1 MRISLND
8 PVFDQDPRLKALRS
22 RSLVSIGVFVATL
35 IGSPAMIIL
44 ARLGLDG
51 LAFVIVAILAG
62 LAFFGG
68 MGVFAYSTITLSNAV
83 ARFRLERATRLGEA
97 RAAEHAQTARGTLAA
112 QLQQIEQARSAG
124 LIQEAE
130 YQAKRAEI
138 IARF

>member
-1 MRISLND
+1 VRISLSD

-22 RSLVSIGVFVATL
+22 RSRVATWVFVATL
-35 IGSPAMIIL
+35 IGCPAMITL

-51 LAFVIVAILAG
+51 LAFVIVASLAG
-62 LAFFGG
+62 LGFFGG
-68 MGVFAYSTITLSNAV
+68 MGFFAYNLITLSSAV
-83 ARFRLERATRLGEA
+83 TRFRMERATRLGEA
-97 RAAEHAQTARGTLAA
+97 RAAEQAQAARGTLVA
-112 QLQQIEQARSAG
+112 QLQQIDQARAAG